1 MIGTWSYEFT
11 TPQGTQTG
19 KMIFTNES
27 GMLSGIMTSSDGT
40 PDVDLQNI
48 SFLNNELTFDFSI
61 DAGGQSIDIVVE
73 GVVDGTSYEAEASV
87 AAFNVSFPIQAT
99 KDEA

>member
-1 MIGTWSYEFT
+1 
-11 TPQGTQTG
+11 
-19 KMIFTNES
+19 
-27 GMLSGIMTSSDGT
+27 
-40 PDVDLQNI
+40 
-48 SFLNNELTFDFSI
+48 LNNELTFDFSI